1 MIPDTA
7 RDKARDPATVFF
19 FLDLILLLFWKS
31 LMICYLNACKC
42 TSYRKEKLFVG
53 FHRVLE
59 LLVTLA
65 IIVLPCHYKLLGSH
79 FRGENF
85 QVQRY
90 FTSYIRTSVCKVH
103 ILFNNITQS
112 CIQRVHMRYV
122 PLIVIM
128 NLLVII

>member
-1 MIPDTA
+1 
-7 RDKARDPATVFF
+7 
-19 FLDLILLLFWKS
+19 
-31 LMICYLNACKC
+31 MICYLNACKC

-90 FTSYIRTSVCKVH
+90 FTSYIRTSVCRVH
-103 ILFNNITQS
+103 ILFNNNTKLHTKS
-112 CIQRVHMRYV
+112 AYAVCTANCNNEPPSDYLVTK
-122 PLIVIM
+122 IVLP
-128 NLLVII
+128 N

>member
-79 FRGENF
+79 FREENF

-90 FTSYIRTSVCKVH
+90 FTSYIRTSVCRY
-103 ILFNNITQS
+103 IFCLITTQS